1 MLIQIDSREPD
12 ILKNSFENKEVTNL
26 DLGDIIIKNN
36 NNCIVSIFER
46 KTLDDLL
53 ASVKDSRYI
62 EQSERLCNLELE
74 SNCIYYIIEGN
85 RYNYLGS
92 DEKTIYSCIYSLSY
106 NKGFSVLLSNNIQD
120 TIKLITEVKSR
131 LENYKTTKKNINLTK
146 KIKVS
151 KDNIYSVMLS
161 NIPGVGITTAKEILI
176 NFDND
181 LVKLINKIRNDKNC
195 LDNIKINNRKLNKKN
210 IENIINYCGGEQ
222 VEPSGE
228 PSQLPD

>member
-12 ILKNSFENKEVTNL
+12 ILKNSFDNYEIVNL
-26 DLGDIIIKNN
+26 DLGDIVIKNN
-36 NNCIVSIFER
+36 NDCIVCIFER

-53 ASVKDSRYI
+53 ASVKDSRYT
-62 EQSERLCNLELE
+62 EQSERLSNLELE

-85 RYNYLGS
+85 RYNYSGS
-92 DEKTIYSCIYSLSY
+92 QEKTIYSCIYSLSY
-106 NKGFSVLLSNNIQD
+106 NKKFSVLLSNNIQD
-120 TIKLITEVKSR
+120 TIKLIKEIKNR
-131 LENYKTTKKNINLTK
+131 LENYKPARKNINLTK

-181 LVKLINKIRNDKNC
+181 LTKLINKIRNDKNC

-210 IENIINYCGGEQ
+210 IENIINYCGGTH
-222 VEPSGE
+222 S
-228 PSQLPD
+228 L

>member
-1 MLIQIDSREPD
+1 M
-12 ILKNSFENKEVTNL
+12 
-26 DLGDIIIKNN
+26 
-36 NNCIVSIFER
+36 
-46 KTLDDLL
+46 
-53 ASVKDSRYI
+53 
-62 EQSERLCNLELE
+62 
-74 SNCIYYIIEGN
+74 
-85 RYNYLGS
+85 
-92 DEKTIYSCIYSLSY
+92 
-106 NKGFSVLLSNNIQD
+106 LSNNIQD

-131 LENYKTTKKNINLTK
+131 LENYKPTKKNINLTK